1 MSEQLSPCGHGK
13 RNSGSDESDI
23 IPTKA
28 TKFLSVEKTISR
40 SSDDDPTKDPD
51 KSDKP
56 GKASTTH
63 NDESKTTISSHTKA
77 TEESG
82 KTF

>member
-40 SSDDDPTKDPD
+40 SSDDDPTKDAD

-56 GKASTTH
+56 GKTDTTL
-63 NDESKTTISSHTKA
+63 NDDKTTISSDTKA
-77 TEESG
+77 TKESG
-82 KTF
+82 KIF